1 MDLLR
6 NMAQKRQEMMLIQ
19 NSPLVKYEPQTY
31 KTDRKKTKTEKAK
44 EHIPG
49 TKGMK
54 KFIQEERPNN
64 KVVREHLRAIID
76 NITASSSD
84 EE

>member
-6 NMAQKRQEMMLIQ
+6 NMAAKRQELMLIQ
-19 NSPLVKYEPQTY
+19 SSPLVKYEPRVYNTE
-31 KTDRKKTKTEKAK
+31 RKKTKTEKAK

-49 TKGMK
+49 TKSMR
-54 KFIQEERPNN
+54 KFIQEERPST
-64 KVVREHLRAIID
+64 KVVREHFKALMEEQE
-76 NITASSSD
+76 SSD

>member
-6 NMAQKRQEMMLIQ
+6 NMMEKRASMAQLQS
-19 NSPLVKYEPQTY
+19 SPLVKYEPRRVETE
-31 KTDRKKTKTEKAK
+31 RKKTKAEKAK

-49 TKGMK
+49 TKSMRR
-54 KFIQEERPNN
+54 FIQEERPSI
-64 KVVREHLRAIID
+64 KVVREHFKALMED
-76 NITASSSD
+76 EESSSD

>member
-6 NMAQKRQEMMLIQ
+6 SMLDKRQAMAQIQ
-19 NSPLVKYEPQTY
+19 NSPLVKYEPRVVNTE
-31 KTDRKKTKTEKAK
+31 RKKTKAEKAK

-49 TKGMK
+49 TKSMRR
-54 KFIQEERPNN
+54 FIQEERPNT
-64 KVVREHLRAIID
+64 KVVREHFKALMEEAESD
-76 NITASSSD
+76 SD